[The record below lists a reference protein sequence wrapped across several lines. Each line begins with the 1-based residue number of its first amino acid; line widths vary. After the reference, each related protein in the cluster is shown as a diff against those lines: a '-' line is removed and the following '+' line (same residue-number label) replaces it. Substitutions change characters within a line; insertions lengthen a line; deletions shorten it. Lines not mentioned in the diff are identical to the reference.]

1 MTDDIIDKKVSKIL
15 DLIINSKFITEISNG
30 TLPKEKF
37 DFYMLQDLLY
47 LLDYSNYNKLLSSQ
61 CTSFFEK
68 NFFFNEGIACQNEYK
83 RHEADYKDK
92 LKSIK
97 QSPTCLLYT
106 SYIARTLSELNT
118 TNSICAFFS
127 CPYIYF
133 KVGKYLNSK
142 EVDEKNPYYKWI
154 KEYAGGEESINN
166 FKKILNERFKLMTD
180 EEIDKSLDYFANTSR
195 MEYMFWESAYNF
207 EQWPDAEV
215 SDSCHKKEVEV
226 IEKSDFKSIVNMIE
240 NEENVLFETIIKYKN
255 ISNSMIS
262 RLKLEK
268 SSVEQKS
275 NSQVNVS
282 KLISSKLLQILKET
296 SSKHIILQNLT
307 ETIRE
312 TLINIRNSLP
322 IIVILNLVNNKSCIN
337 NEIQNFDLVDMLLL
351 NWSNLNLLLKP
362 FLNKEILLNFD
373 DIVVCLMKISVLYK
387 IKHVAYFDSFFSH
400 SQSSLISNSYILYD
414 GSLNSYT
421 TGGVRS
427 EDLSLVEFLI
437 RD

>member
-15 DLIINSKFITEISNG
+15 DIIINSKYITEISNG

-47 LLDYSNYNKLLSSQ
+47 LLDYSKYNKLLSSQ

-68 NFFFNEGIACQNEYK
+68 NFFFNEGIACENEYK
-83 RHEADYKDK
+83 RHEVDYRDK
-92 LKSIK
+92 LKNIK

-106 SYIARTLSELNT
+106 SYMARTLSELNT
-118 TNSICAFFS
+118 TNSICALFS
-127 CPYIYF
+127 CAYIYF
-133 KVGKYLNSK
+133 KVGKYLNSRL
-142 EVDEKNPYYKWI
+142 DEKNPYYKWI
-154 KEYAGGEESINN
+154 KEYEGGEESINN
-166 FKKILNERFKLMTD
+166 YKKILNERFKLMTD
-180 EEIDKSLDYFANTSR
+180 EEIDKSLDFFANTSR
-195 MEYMFWESAYNF
+195 MEYLFWESAYNF

-215 SDSCHKKEVEV
+215 GSDSCHKIEVDV
-226 IEKSDFKSIVNMIE
+226 IEKKDFKSIVNMIE
-240 NEENVLFETIIKYKN
+240 NKENVIFETIIKYKN

-268 SSVEQKS
+268 SSLEQES
-275 NSQVNVS
+275 NRQQNVS

-307 ETIRE
+307 ETTRE
-312 TLINIRNSLP
+312 TIINIRNSLP
-322 IIVILNLVNNKSCIN
+322 ITIILNFVTNNTCIN

-362 FLNKEILLNFD
+362 FLNKEIHLSFD
-373 DIVVCLMKISVLYK
+373 EIVICLMKISVLYK

-400 SQSSLISNSYILYD
+400 GQGSLISNSYIIYD

-421 TGGVRS
+421 TGEVRS
-427 EDLSLVEFLI
+427 DDLSLVEFLI
-437 RD
+437 RA